1 MKITQEQIEAALRY
15 TDDKHVKEDIGI
27 IDKSSQNLIGG
38 VITNR
43 FAKCAVI
50 LAAAYRDKCEELA
63 REKES
68 YAQRITRQ
76 YPKSK
81 TP

>member
-1 MKITQEQIEAALRY
+1 MNTPTQEQIEAALRY

-50 LAAAYRDKCEELA
+50 LAAAYRDKCEELEA
-63 REKES
+63 LK
-68 YAQRITRQ
+68 QLPPH
-76 YPKSK
+76 YPN
-81 TP
+81 